1 MADRATVEEVPLDRI
16 EAVGQMLYLS
26 GEETSDEDRAEYED
40 FVETVS
46 KAVNESEE
54 VRKMMAVYL
63 GIIDR
68 VEADKLAAEAYAN
81 PVEVVPKPDPARDE
95 LIEELRQLNSEAT
108 NFDVHPTVATKIFG
122 DDGTILEEAA
132 DWGTS
137 DTVIREE
144 SYSVLSQALIGRE
157 WPMNGDKLTDEEF
170 DTFLAD
176 LKTAHDEL
184 LAELQVEQKD

>member
-1 MADRATVEEVPLDRI
+1 MAETTEVPLDRI

-81 PVEVVPKPDPARDE
+81 LVEVAPKPDPARDE

-108 NFDVHPTVATKIFG
+108 NFDVHPIVATKIFG

-137 DTVIREE
+137 DTVIREG

-170 DTFLAD
+170 DAFLAD

-184 LAELQVEQKD
+184 LAELQA